1 MLSAEMEDNSEI
13 FVCDM
18 SLILDKVAN
27 LKAKRRRAS
36 MSTTY
41 EIYRFAKPSKSD
53 LEIVDYYSDYDS
65 FQIVNADGNET
76 GEYIRLFR
84 IDDEAISNIVESR
97 FARLIELPQ
106 MVTDYERLYAELGF
120 DEGAIKNKLIHL
132 VYSNGRHMD
141 FSDGIHTKRIS
152 ESDLKKYKV
161 KIYISCVAIKMETL
175 WNSGEEFIYPD
186 RVRVLKYIPHINKYK
201 FVPITNGMLSKA
213 EIPFLIY
220 ERNKG
225 KCFIE
230 KY

>member
-1 MLSAEMEDNSEI
+1 
-13 FVCDM
+13 
-18 SLILDKVAN
+18 
-27 LKAKRRRAS
+27 

-41 EIYRFAKPSKSD
+41 EIYRFAKPSKLD
-53 LEIVDYYSDYDS
+53 LETIDYYSDYDS

-84 IDDEAISNIVESR
+84 TDDETVGNLVESR
-97 FARLIELPQ
+97 FSRLIELPQ
-106 MVTDYERLYAELGF
+106 RVTDYERLYAELGV
-120 DEGAIKNKLIHL
+120 DEDAIKNKTVHI

-141 FSDGIHTKRIS
+141 FSDGVHTKRIS
-152 ESDLKKYKV
+152 EVELKNYKME
-161 KIYISCVAIKMETL
+161 IIGSCVAVKMETL
-175 WNSGEEFIYPD
+175 WNSGEAYIYPD
-186 RVRVLKYIPHINKYK
+186 RDRVLKYIPHIKEYK